1 MKSNPRVSFTLAT
14 RRPAIA
20 APGGK
25 PLICHIV
32 VNIEH
37 WPFDQPMNR
46 QLFPKPQ
53 SGGRG
58 PDIANFCWVE
68 SGLRAGIPRLLRVC
82 SERRLPVTAAMNSS
96 VIDVYPEVAQAVRAA
111 GWRFMGHGVVQRS
124 LESEADEAAVIR
136 TALDRVEAFAAYR
149 PRSWLGP
156 GLGETFE
163 TPDHL
168 VAAGIR
174 YIFDWCLDD
183 LPDRMRTRSGTPAY
197 AMPYALEL
205 NDVTIFGI
213 ERHESRVY
221 YERFRDAVEVLA
233 AEAHAQPRV
242 LTLALH
248 PHIIAQPHR
257 LPDLCR
263 TLDLLQRRSDTVFM
277 TCDEIGDWYHEAVGQ
292 YERTGS

>member
-1 MKSNPRVSFTLAT
+1 LAT
-14 RRPAIA
+14 DRPAIA
-20 APGGK
+20 APSGK
-25 PLICHIV
+25 TLICHIV

-46 QLFPKPQ
+46 QLLPRPQ

-58 PDIANFCWVE
+58 PDIANFCWAE
-68 SGLRAGIPRLLRVC
+68 SGLRAGLPRLLRVC
-82 SERRLPVTAAMNSS
+82 GERRLPVTAAMNSS

-124 LESEADEAAVIR
+124 LESESDEVDVIR
-136 TALDRVEAFAAYR
+136 AALESVETFAGYR

-156 GLGETFE
+156 GLGETYE

-168 VAAGIR
+168 AAAGIR

-183 LPDRMRTRSGTPAY
+183 VPERMHTSSGVAY

-213 ERHESRVY
+213 EKHESRVY
-221 YERFRDAVEVLA
+221 FERFRDAVGVLG
-233 AEAHAQPRV
+233 AEARVQPRV

-248 PHIIAQPHR
+248 PHIIGQPHR

-263 TLDLLQRRSDTVFM
+263 TLDLLQRRGDTVFM
-277 TCDEIGDWYHEAVGQ
+277 TCDEIGDWYHEAA
-292 YERTGS
+292 GSCCLRARS

>member
-1 MKSNPRVSFTLAT
+1 MMSNPRVPFTLT
-14 RRPAIA
+14 TDRPAIA

-25 PLICHIV
+25 ALICHIV
-32 VNIEH
+32 VNVEH

-46 QLFPKPQ
+46 QLFSRPQ

-68 SGLRAGIPRLLRVC
+68 SGLRVGLPRLLRVC
-82 SERRLPVTAAMNSS
+82 GERSLPVTVAMNSS
-96 VIDVYPEVAQAVRAA
+96 VIDVYPEAAQAVRAA

-124 LESEADEAAVIR
+124 LESEADEVAVIG
-136 TALDRVEAFAAYR
+136 TALDDVEAFAGYR

-156 GLGETFE
+156 GLGETHQ

-168 VAAGIR
+168 AAAGVR

-183 LPDRMRTRSGTPAY
+183 VPARMHTLSGVAY

-213 ERHESRVY
+213 EKHESRVY
-221 YERFRDAVEVLA
+221 FERFRDAAEVLG
-233 AEAHAQPRV
+233 AEARLQPRV

-263 TLDLLQRRSDTVFM
+263 TLDLLQQRGDTIFM
-277 TCDEIGDWYHEAVGQ
+277 TCDEIGDWYHEAAGGSGQ
-292 YERTGS
+292 P

>member
-1 MKSNPRVSFTLAT
+1 MKSNPRVPFTLT
-14 RRPAIA
+14 TDRPAIA

-25 PLICHIV
+25 ALICHIV
-32 VNIEH
+32 VNVEH

-46 QLFPKPQ
+46 QLFSRPQ
-53 SGGRG
+53 SGGQG

-68 SGLRAGIPRLLRVC
+68 SGLRVGLPRLLRVC
-82 SERRLPVTAAMNSS
+82 GERCLPVTAAMNSS
-96 VIDVYPEVAQAVRAA
+96 VIDVYPEAAQAVRAA
-111 GWRFMGHGVVQRS
+111 GWQFMGHGVVQRS
-124 LESEADEAAVIR
+124 LESEADEVAVIE
-136 TALDRVEAFAAYR
+136 TALDGVEAFAGYR

-156 GLGETFE
+156 GLGETHT

-168 VAAGIR
+168 AAAGVR

-183 LPDRMRTRSGTPAY
+183 VPARMHTRSGVAY

-213 ERHESRVY
+213 EKHESRVY
-221 YERFRDAVEVLA
+221 FERFRDAAEVLG
-233 AEAHAQPRV
+233 AEARVQPRV

-263 TLDLLQRRSDTVFM
+263 TLDLLQQRGDTVFM
-277 TCDEIGDWYHEAVGQ
+277 TCDEIGDWYHEA
-292 YERTGS
+292 TGGPGLP